1 LHEPPASSPAPE
13 YRGRFAPSPTGPL
26 HLGSLS
32 TALASYVQ
40 AKAWR
45 GRWLLR
51 IDDLD
56 PPRTVPGAADQIM
69 GALEALGLHW
79 DGPALFQ
86 SRRQEAYAAALERL
100 AADGLVY
107 PCWCSRKD
115 LAGTQTY
122 PGHCRRRTGAAPPGP
137 CALRI
142 DTTGAR
148 IAFEDALQGPVAQ
161 NLETEVCDFIL
172 YRRDRV
178 YAYHLATVL
187 DDAAQGV
194 TEVLRGIDLLDS
206 TPRQIFLERLLG
218 LPAKGYAHAPVLVE
232 RNGQK
237 LSKQNL
243 APAAAVHDPGGLL
256 LHLLGLLKQ
265 APPAEL
271 AGAPAPEVLAWAT
284 AHWNPKALKGME
296 QITVD
301 AGRFADKA

>member
-1 LHEPPASSPAPE
+1 MHEPPAPSHPPE

-40 AKAWR
+40 AKAGR

-69 GALEALGLHW
+69 AALEAFGLHW

-86 SRRQEAYAAALERL
+86 SRRLDAYAAALERL
-100 AADGLVY
+100 SAQGLVY
-107 PCWCSRKD
+107 PCGCSRKD
-115 LAGTQTY
+115 LAGIAAY
-122 PGHCRRRTGAAPPGP
+122 PGYCRQRASTPPLGP
-137 CALRI
+137 HALRI
-142 DTTGAR
+142 DTKGAR

-161 NLETEVCDFIL
+161 DLETEVGDFVL
-172 YRRDRV
+172 YRRDGV
-178 YAYHLATVL
+178 HAYHLATVL
-187 DDAAQGV
+187 DDAEQGV
-194 TEVLRGIDLLDS
+194 TEVLRGVDLLEA

-218 LPAKGYAHAPVLVE
+218 LPAKGYAHAPVLVDGS
-232 RNGQK
+232 GQK

-243 APAAAVHDPGGLL
+243 APAVATHDPGGLL
-256 LHLLGLLKQ
+256 FHLLGLLKQ

-271 AGAPAPEVLAWAT
+271 SGARAPEVLAWAI
-284 AHWNPKALKGME
+284 AHWNPRPLKGME

-301 AGRFADKA
+301 AGRFASKA